1 MAEEHEDHL
10 ERFKRLYPEKFISE
24 KALFGRVRRGN
35 SIFIGTACGEP
46 QHLMDALIRYVEN
59 ASHAIYGTRILH
71 VWTLGVAPYADKKFK
86 MNFRHNSFFISDS
99 SRSSVNEGL
108 ADYTPTFLSEIPG
121 LFRRGVITIDVALVQ
136 LSPPDTDGLMSLGV
150 SVDIVKSAM
159 EQARLVVAQVNARMP
174 RVRGDALVD
183 IRDIDVIIPY
193 DEPLLEYI
201 PEPAGEVTEKIG
213 KYVAR
218 IVQDGDTIQVGY
230 GTIPNAIL
238 SHLAG
243 KRDLGVHTELLSDGI
258 IDLIRRG
265 VVTNARKT
273 LDRKKTVASF
283 CMGSRATYE
292 FLHNNPAFEFR
303 PIDYTNSIFVIGRQ
317 ANMTAINTALE
328 IDLTGQ
334 ATAES
339 IGELFYSG
347 VGGQA
352 DFMRGSALAP
362 GGKSILTLRST
373 STDQTC
379 SRIVPSLSPGASAT
393 LIRGDVHYVVT
404 EYGTA
409 YLHGKNIRERAMSL
423 IAIAHPRFRPW
434 LIEQAR
440 SRGLIYRDQAYIPGA
455 AGDYPERLETYR
467 STRTGLQLFLRPVKI
482 SDEDLIKG
490 FLYSLSDKSIYT
502 RYFANMLHM
511 PHDIHEIL
519 QKYVVID
526 FSKELL
532 MLAMVERQ
540 GTEEIAGFGQ
550 YIIEADTHTAKA
562 AFLVGDAWQNRGV
575 GTVLLEYLTEIAK
588 KDGLLG
594 FSAMV
599 LLENTPMLRL
609 FERMNFQMEKRLA
622 EGVYELTMSFYKRE
636 R

>member
-1 MAEEHEDHL
+1 MAEERQDHL
-10 ERFKRLYPEKFISE
+10 ERFKKLYPEKFISE
-24 KALFGRVRRGN
+24 EALFGHIRRGN

-46 QHLMDALIRYVEN
+46 QHLMAALIRYVEN
-59 ASHAIYGTRILH
+59 ASHAIYGARILH

-108 ADYTPTFLSEIPG
+108 ADYTPTFLSEIPS
-121 LFRRGVITIDVALVQ
+121 LFRRGIITIDVALVQ
-136 LSPPDTDGLMSLGV
+136 LSPPDADGLMSLGV
-150 SVDIVKSAM
+150 SVDIVKSAV
-159 EQARLVVAQVNARMP
+159 EQARLVVAQVNTLMP
-174 RVRGDALVD
+174 RVRGETLID
-183 IRDIDVIIPY
+183 IRDVDFILPY
-193 DEPLLEYI
+193 DEPLLEYT
-201 PEPAGEVTEKIG
+201 PEPADEITEKIG
-213 KYVAR
+213 RYVAR

-230 GTIPNAIL
+230 GTMPNAIL
-238 SHLAG
+238 THLAG

-258 IDLIRRG
+258 IDLMQKG
-265 VVTNARKT
+265 VVTNAKKT

-292 FLHNNPAFEFR
+292 FLNDNPAFDFR
-303 PIDYTNSIFVIGRQ
+303 PIDYTNSLFVIGRQ
-317 ANMTAINTALE
+317 ANMTAINSALE

-339 IGELFYSG
+339 IGDLFYSG

-362 GGKSILTLRST
+362 GGKSILALRST
-373 STDQTC
+373 STGQSR
-379 SRIVPSLSPGASAT
+379 SRIVPSLSSGASAT

-434 LIEQAR
+434 LIEKAR
-440 SRGLIYRDQAYIPGA
+440 DRGLIYHDQAFIPGA
-455 AGDYPERLETYR
+455 AGDYPERLESYR
-467 STRTGLQLFLRPVKI
+467 STRTGLPLFLRPVKI
-482 SDEDLIKG
+482 SDEELIKS

-502 RYFANMLHM
+502 RYFANMMLM
-511 PHDIHEIL
+511 PHNIHDIL

-526 FSKELL
+526 YSKEML
-532 MLAMVERQ
+532 MLAIIERQ
-540 GTEEIAGFGQ
+540 GVEEIAGFGQ

-575 GTVLLEYLTEIAK
+575 GSVLLEHLTEIAK
-588 KDGLLG
+588 KEGLLG

-599 LLENTPMLRL
+599 LAENTPMLRL
-609 FERMNFQMEKRLA
+609 FERMNFQMEKRLL
-622 EGVYELTMSFYKRE
+622 EGVYELVMGFYERE
-636 R
+636 P